1 MLWRASVSAGALHR
15 RWNCGEIR
23 SSSQLRRACIAP
35 DSSTTACQ
43 RVSKGS
49 PACVLLTRPRSSRSD
64 ARCSTAASTTP
75 WTSRSSSGGTMPRIR
90 TKPSRSRAAR
100 MPSCIPS
107 RSTIIKV
114 GVTMAGCGCASAA
127 DRPGVVGW
135 GAGSAGSPLRGRS
148 QIPRHRCTA
157 TGAPSAR
164 ATCGCRGGCTSL
176 AKVSVLEAS
185 VSAPLISPATRQG
198 ADMTVV
204 GAGAGWGPRPDGV
217 RHAQR

>member
-49 PACVLLTRPRSSRSD
+49 PACVLLTSPRSSRSD

-75 WTSRSSSGGTMPRIR
+75 CTSRSSSGGTMPRIR

-100 MPSCIPS
+100 MPSRMPS
-107 RSTIIKV
+107 RSATAAITV
-114 GVTMAGCGCASAA
+114 VSDHGRWRLCTSAA

-135 GAGSAGSPLRGRS
+135 GAAGPPTAGPRSGRGRGRS
-148 QIPRHRCTA
+148 RVAPPQVHRHRCTVR
-157 TGAPSAR
+157 THHLWLPWWLHLLRTVLSHFG
-164 ATCGCRGGCTSL
+164 SL
-176 AKVSVLEAS
+176 
-185 VSAPLISPATRQG
+185 R
-198 ADMTVV
+198 
-204 GAGAGWGPRPDGV
+204 
-217 RHAQR
+217 